1 MEIKDVRN
9 IPVVKRILLAQ
20 EIWDSIKDKQE
31 IELSDEI
38 KVELDNRIERHNSG
52 KRKYYSLEESRTRN
66 AKLRN
71 ERMLWS

>member
-1 MEIKDVRN
+1 MDIKN
-9 IPVVKRILLAQ
+9 IPVAKRILLAQ
-20 EIWDSIKDKQE
+20 EIWDSIEDKQE

-52 KRKYYSLEESRTRN
+52 KGKYYDLEESRARN

-71 ERMLWS
+71 GL